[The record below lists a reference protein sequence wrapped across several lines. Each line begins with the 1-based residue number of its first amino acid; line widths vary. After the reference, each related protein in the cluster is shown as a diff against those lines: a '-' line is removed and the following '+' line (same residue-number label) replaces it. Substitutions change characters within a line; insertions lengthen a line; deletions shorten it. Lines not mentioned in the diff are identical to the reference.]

1 MMDNRQ
7 NAVNNSDVVDA
18 INDLG
23 KTRKNIGNT
32 SYVVGDVTCDETS
45 GTANAVRELTRAVIV
60 EGRR

>member
-23 KTRKNIGNT
+23 KKLKNIGNT

-45 GTANAVRELTRAVIV
+45 GTANAVRN
-60 EGRR
+60 